1 MMSFKQG
8 NKNCIKFTIPQNEVL
23 MKIFLIFVLFSF
35 VAFSQTV
42 YVTKSGAK
50 YHTKECNYAKN
61 GTAIDLKDVGSRTAC
76 AVCGGSNLTKKSE
89 TGSTVAP
96 KDKTV
101 PKEKTGGGQ
110 CQATTKKGKQCKRNA
125 KAGSNY
131 CWQHGG

>member
-1 MMSFKQG
+1 
-8 NKNCIKFTIPQNEVL
+8 

-42 YVTKSGAK
+42 YVTKSGAR

-61 GTAIDLKDVGSRTAC
+61 ATAIDLKDVGSRTAC
-76 AVCGGSNLTKKSE
+76 AICGGGITIKKTE
-89 TGSTVAP
+89 TDSKVTP
-96 KDKTV
+96 KDKTL
-101 PKEKTGGGQ
+101 PKEKTGGGR